1 MLLKEIDQ
9 EFYET
14 RLIPNYVKHQKDYQS
29 FYVIQPGIYMCI
41 MRFKLVLKDSK
52 DNAFYDEI
60 QKTKQKKT
68 PDDRYI

>member
-1 MLLKEIDQ
+1 
-9 EFYET
+9 
-14 RLIPNYVKHQKDYQS
+14 
-29 FYVIQPGIYMCI
+29 MCI

-60 QKTKQKKT
+60 QKTTKKT